1 MPFFN
6 HDGIQFHYRD
16 TGSGVPFIFQHGLG
30 ADTQQTFEL
39 FQPPRGF
46 RLLSFDCRG
55 HGETRPVGPEEKI
68 SVAQSAEDL
77 RAFLDH
83 LGIKRAV
90 IGGISMGAA
99 LALHFALTQPERV
112 RGLVLSRAA
121 WLDAS
126 RGDEMR
132 VFTTIAKFIREHGAQ
147 VGAQKYQE
155 SAAYQQV
162 MRAAPENA
170 TSLLAQFTHPRA
182 EETVAKLERIPAHV
196 PAHSRADWKRLAVP
210 VLVLAN
216 RRDAIHPLEFGETL
230 AREIPGAL
238 FAEIAPK
245 SDGLAKHAADV
256 QRVVEE
262 FLMKNYP
269 DAAGK

>member
-1 MPFFN
+1 MPHFT

-16 TGSGVPFIFQHGLG
+16 TGNGVPFVFQHGLG

-39 FQPPRGF
+39 FQPPAGF

-55 HGETRPVGPEEKI
+55 HGETRPMGPEEKI

-83 LGIKRAV
+83 LQIERAV

-99 LALHFALTQPERV
+99 IALHFALTWPERV
-112 RGLVLSRAA
+112 RGLVLSRPA
-121 WLDAS
+121 WLDQS

-132 VFTTIAKFIREHGAQ
+132 VFTTIAEFIREHGAQ
-147 VGAQKYQE
+147 MGALKYQE
-155 SAAYQQV
+155 SAAYRQV
-162 MRAAPENA
+162 LQVAPENA
-170 TSLLAQFTHPRA
+170 ASLLMQFAHPRA
-182 EETVAKLERIPAHV
+182 EETVAKLERIPAHA
-196 PAHSRADWKRLAVP
+196 PAHSRADWKGLAVP

-216 RRDAIHPLEFGETL
+216 RRDAIHPFEFGEGL

-245 SDGLAKHAADV
+245 SDGLPKHAADV
-256 QRVVEE
+256 QRAVEE
-262 FLMKNYP
+262 FLVKNFP
-269 DAAGK
+269 GEPPA

>member
-1 MPFFN
+1 MPHFT
-6 HDGIQFHYRD
+6 HDGIQFNYRD
-16 TGSGVPFIFQHGLG
+16 TGSGTPFVFQHGLG
-30 ADTQQTFEL
+30 ADTQQTFDL

-55 HGETRPVGPEEKI
+55 HGETRPLGPEEKI

-83 LGIKRAV
+83 LGIERAV

-99 LALHFALTQPERV
+99 IALHFALTHPARV

-121 WLDAS
+121 WLDTS

-147 VGAQKYQE
+147 VGAQKYQD
-155 SAAYQQV
+155 SAAYRQV
-162 MRAAPENA
+162 LQVAPDNAAA
-170 TSLLAQFTHPRA
+170 LLAQFAHPRA
-182 EETVAKLERIPAHV
+182 EETVAKLERIPTHV
-196 PAHSRADWKRLAVP
+196 PAHTRADWKLIAVP
-210 VLVLAN
+210 TLVLAN
-216 RRDAIHPLEFGETL
+216 RRDAIHPFEFGETL
-230 AREIPGAL
+230 AREIPGAV

-245 SDGLAKHAADV
+245 SAGAERHAADV
-256 QRVVEE
+256 QRAVGE
-262 FLMKNYP
+262 FLVKNFSGESP
-269 DAAGK
+269 A